1 MEGCGSKNKTED
13 PIENMQNFGQT
24 HYQEVTRE
32 VGNVLS
38 LQGNAERSAA
48 SSQGTLAWLK
58 QRKLIASSV
67 DKESRTTGTLSQQEG
82 KGAKVAIC

>member
-48 SSQGTLAWLK
+48 SSQYSQSTLAWLK

-67 DKESRTTGTLSQQEG
+67 TKKAEQLEHLASRKE
-82 KGAKVAIC
+82 KGQK

>member
-24 HYQEVTRE
+24 HYQEVTRK

-38 LQGNAERSAA
+38 LQGNAEEECS
-48 SSQGTLAWLK
+48 
-58 QRKLIASSV
+58 KLPV
-67 DKESRTTGTLSQQEG
+67 LPGHPG
-82 KGAKVAIC
+82 VAKAEKIDSIKC